1 MTELLIFAGINFIFL
16 IVGYLMGKDVLQQ
29 KIKEIIKVRNKTST
43 GGVATPLNPQDLDKK
58 RSREIMDKFQ

>member
-1 MTELLIFAGINFIFL
+1 MVDTLIFAGINFIFL

-43 GGVATPLNPQDLDKK
+43 GGVATPLNPQ
-58 RSREIMDKFQ
+58 